1 MTSYAKFNMPR
12 VKFEEVTKTI
22 NELIV
27 DIDAR
32 QNIDENKVFL
42 MNLTKQVFDYI
53 YNDDHLLLEK
63 LLIECND
70 LYILLT
76 GTLYNG

>member
-1 MTSYAKFNMPR
+1 MPR

-27 DIDAR
+27 NIDAR

-42 MNLTKQVFDYI
+42 MNLTKQVFD
-53 YNDDHLLLEK
+53 
-63 LLIECND
+63 
-70 LYILLT
+70 
-76 GTLYNG
+76 

>member
-63 LLIECND
+63 LLIEFND

>member
-1 MTSYAKFNMPR
+1 MPR

-63 LLIECND
+63 LLIEFND